1 MPQFSLLRVRGKVPD
16 KPQLEHYL
24 DFRKFPQINL
34 ATDLAAA
41 SLFPRTEDAVR
52 HAEVYY
58 KELCSNQGL
67 INGLLGGNKEIMIV
81 VDLIHYTGEYVTSL
95 AATTE
100 MLHKIRF
107 VSQAFPPKQ
116 D

>member
-1 MPQFSLLRVRGKVPD
+1 MPQFSLLRVRGNTPY
-16 KPQLEHYL
+16 KPQLERYL

-34 ATDLAAA
+34 VTDLAAA

-52 HAEVYY
+52 HAKVYY
-58 KELCSNQGL
+58 KELCNNPGL
-67 INGLLGGNKEIMIV
+67 INSLLDKNAEVIV
-81 VDLIHYTGEYVTSL
+81 VIDLIHYTGEYVTSMS
-95 AATTE
+95 ATTE

-107 VSQAFPPKQ
+107 VSQDLPPK